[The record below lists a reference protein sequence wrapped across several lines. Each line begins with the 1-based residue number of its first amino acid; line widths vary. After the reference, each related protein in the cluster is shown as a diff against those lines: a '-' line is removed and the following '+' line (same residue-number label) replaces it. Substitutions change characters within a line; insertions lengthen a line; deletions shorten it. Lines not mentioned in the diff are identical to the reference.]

1 MYIAAFFLF
10 ILNILLLVFFYFR
23 LKKRFSDEAS
33 ISHIRKEASKLIGD
47 IAFQTDCSVTIMEEK
62 FAEANKLLAQIDSR
76 ILIAKQEVEK
86 RDRTERVLKD
96 LGNSV
101 LGIAQAESFEGGLT
115 EGLTGVALEN
125 ADITKSEEENPAE
138 DGGVFREALNGGTG
152 EEAEPIKIYTKQL
165 LLQKGGGNYQN
176 ENAFY
181 EQIIEMAKKG
191 LSIELIAEKVPL
203 SAGEIELIVSL
214 NT

>member
-1 MYIAAFFLF
+1 ML
-10 ILNILLLVFFYFR
+10 
-23 LKKRFSDEAS
+23 
-33 ISHIRKEASKLIGD
+33 
-47 IAFQTDCSVTIMEEK
+47 
-62 FAEANKLLAQIDSR
+62 
-76 ILIAKQEVEK
+76 
-86 RDRTERVLKD
+86 
-96 LGNSV
+96 
-101 LGIAQAESFEGGLT
+101 
-115 EGLTGVALEN
+115 
-125 ADITKSEEENPAE
+125 ITKSEEENPAE
-138 DGGVFREALNGGTG
+138 DGGVFREARNGGTG

>member
-96 LGNSV
+96 LG
-101 LGIAQAESFEGGLT
+101 IAQAESFEGGLT

-138 DGGVFREALNGGTG
+138 DGGVFREARNGGTG

>member
-86 RDRTERVLKD
+86 RDRTERVLK
-96 LGNSV
+96 
-101 LGIAQAESFEGGLT
+101 
-115 EGLTGVALEN
+115 
-125 ADITKSEEENPAE
+125 EENPAE
-138 DGGVFREALNGGTG
+138 DGGVFREARNGGTG